1 MKNESPFEE
10 QFKELL
16 EENALLKKE
25 ILTFEEATKYLG
37 LSKSNLYKRTSL
49 NQIPFYKPG
58 GKLIYFRKTDLDD
71 FMLRNR
77 QSTVDEIRENA
88 ANFKLNDRRSK
99 S

>member
-25 ILTFEEATKYLG
+25 ILTFEEASKYVG

-58 GKLIYFRKTDLDD
+58 GKLIYFRRTDLDNY
-71 FMLRNR
+71 MLSNR
-77 QSTVDEIRENA
+77 QSTVDEVKEIA
-88 ANFKLNDRRSK
+88 ANFSINKKGRK
-99 S
+99 